1 MDKKILLK
9 MLKAGVMIEGSYKET
24 EEGVPQGGVIS
35 PIIANLCLDGLDET
49 IRKAS
54 NNKATLVRYADDFI
68 IVSQNYDILNKLI
81 TDVGKFLKVRGLEL
95 NMEKSK
101 ITRIEDGFDFV
112 GFHFR
117 EFPDSNREIGKKKGI
132 FLYKPTKESLQKV
145 KARIKLCVKE
155 HSQLPL

>member
-1 MDKKILLK
+1 
-9 MLKAGVMIEGSYKET
+9 
-24 EEGVPQGGVIS
+24 
-35 PIIANLCLDGLDET
+35 
-49 IRKAS
+49 
-54 NNKATLVRYADDFI
+54 
-68 IVSQNYDILNKLI
+68 
-81 TDVGKFLKVRGLEL
+81 
-95 NMEKSK
+95 MEKSK